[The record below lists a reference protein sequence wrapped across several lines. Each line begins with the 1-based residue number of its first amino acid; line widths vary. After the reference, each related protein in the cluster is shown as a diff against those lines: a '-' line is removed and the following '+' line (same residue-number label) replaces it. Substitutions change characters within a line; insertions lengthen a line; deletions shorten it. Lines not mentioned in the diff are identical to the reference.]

1 MENEMTTQDM
11 WDFLEKGAHVAHI
24 GTTRADGRPHVTP
37 VSFGAWDGKVY
48 AVLVGGSVKVKNLR
62 RDPRVY
68 ISVATDERPYQFVL
82 VEGKAKITE
91 DGLAEVLERLLTGYV
106 GPERGR
112 ALARESLERLPHLLV
127 MEVEPDKMLSH
138 YEAPFATLRGR
149 SIVTD
154 GRQFGQPWLS
164 AAPDEE
170 DGNG

>member
-1 MENEMTTQDM
+1 MENEMSTQDM

-48 AVLVGGSVKVKNLR
+48 AVLVGGSIKVKNLR

-82 VEGKAKITE
+82 VEGKAKITA
-91 DGLAEVLERLLTGYV
+91 DGLEEVLERILTGYV

-112 ALARESLERLPHLLV
+112 ALCRESMGRIPQLLV
-127 MEVEPDKMLSH
+127 MEVVPDKMLSH

-154 GRQFGQPWLS
+154 GRQMGQPWLS
-164 AAPDEE
+164 ADPDEE
-170 DGNG
+170 GDNG

>member
-48 AVLVGGSVKVKNLR
+48 AVLVGGSIKVKNLR

-82 VEGKAKITE
+82 VEGK
-91 DGLAEVLERLLTGYV
+91 
-106 GPERGR
+106 P
-112 ALARESLERLPHLLV
+112 RLPRTAWSRCWRGSFPGTSARN
-127 MEVEPDKMLSH
+127 ED
-138 YEAPFATLRGR
+138 APSLRNR
-149 SIVTD
+149 WSDYHIC
-154 GRQFGQPWLS
+154 W
-164 AAPDEE
+164 
-170 DGNG
+170 